1 MKPHTNQRFFHWSG
15 KDIKASDVSHTKPPI
30 HSDVRSVPLVS
41 LPDFL
46 HLQILN
52 NQTWRCRM
60 PGSKASISQHGNQW
74 IEPVQLWW
82 TPGSDT
88 TTFGNRSP
96 RLMFPQ
102 AAAMAGGYYFLRA
115 RSKFTD
121 AHSESTHEEDYVSTF
136 ISAVSR
142 ALNCQLE

>member
-15 KDIKASDVSHTKPPI
+15 KDIKASEVSHTKPPI

-52 NQTWRCRM
+52 NQTWRCRT
-60 PGSKASISQHGNQW
+60 PGSVASFLLAWQ
-74 IEPVQLWW
+74 PVDRTSTVRW